1 MAPLPTVYTVNAC
14 NMLWNFSHTF
24 FDFSHASFMHF
35 CASKKHVKTPNTAA
49 AGGPIQNGGGA
60 S

>member
-1 MAPLPTVYTVNAC
+1 
-14 NMLWNFSHTF
+14 MLWNFSHTF